1 MLSAL
6 YFWYDGVYSG
16 TYGLQI
22 LDLNGSNIENS
33 SIGTLNVKTV
43 KASRQK
49 AFVYNGV
56 LLSNPPTHQFQIISQ
71 TPLLDTVRREV
82 LAWLLGRGEFKKLII
97 NQPDLAD
104 YYFNCIFS
112 NIDIIYIN
120 GSCYGFELTATF
132 DSMYAYGSSK
142 VYEVTGSGTAQTISV
157 VNDSDIADDYV
168 YPTLTIKTTGNL
180 SSTDSSG
187 SYKAVSI
194 YNTSDDTTREFYF
207 VGLSSG
213 VQYTVDNELKI
224 ISPNSNS
231 NLLGN
236 FSKKWL
242 RLRQGTNTLKITV
255 NGTVTITVPQYVLIG
270 L

>member
-1 MLSAL
+1 MLNAL

-33 SIGTLNVKTV
+33 SIGTLDVKTV

-49 AFVYNGV
+49 AYVYNGV
-56 LLSNPPTHQFQIISQ
+56 SLSEPPTHQFQIISQ

-82 LAWLLGRGEFKKLII
+82 LSWLLGRGEFKKLII
-97 NQPDLAD
+97 DQSDLAD

-132 DSMYAYGSSK
+132 DSMYAYGSST
-142 VYEVTGSGTAQTISV
+142 VYTVTGSGSARTISV
-157 VNDSDIADDYV
+157 VNNSDIPDDYV
-168 YPTLTIKTTGNL
+168 YPVLTINADESL
-180 SSTDSSG
+180 
-187 SYKAVSI
+187 SI
-194 YNTSDDTTREFYF
+194 YNTTDDATREFYLG
-207 VGLSSG
+207 GLSSG
-213 VQYTVDNELKI
+213 VVYTVDNELKI

-242 RLRQGTNTLKITV
+242 RLRQGTNTLKVTV
-255 NGTVTITVPQYVLIG
+255 NGTVTITVPQYALIG